1 MVHFMKKHLVVRI
14 LAVITAVMVAIAAGN
29 VVTQIVQTESAV
41 EEAVNSYNM
50 RIADSYA
57 GQLRPERYAEFL
69 LRPEEGDL
77 YWSLR
82 QELDRF
88 RNQIGALYVYFVKL
102 DEKDEPRIMIDGRPR
117 GDIDASPINELA
129 DMPPDAIK
137 AVKAGSPA
145 STPIIVNPEYGT
157 YLSAYA
163 PVKLANGTLVGAL
176 GIDTDAAVFD
186 RLTANIIK
194 DSIPLYALI
203 LAVTVAGIAI
213 VIWFVRRALRPLQTL
228 TASAELMAG
237 GDLAQAS
244 AILRATPVR
253 SADEIGTAYK
263 AMLTMSGNLHER
275 VRGLVV
281 NMDKTSDQLVA
292 SSETFAGHAERML
305 AVSETMN
312 ESVRHIDA
320 GVESQKQSA
329 DDSAVAMEE
338 ISQGI
343 VRIAESS
350 STVSDAAVR
359 ALEIARAGERAMG
372 SMNGQI
378 RDIASTAAQ
387 TLDNAK
393 RLKAYT
399 DEIDD
404 VLGSVR
410 EFAEQTKLLALNASI
425 EAARAGEHGQGF
437 TVVAKEVRK
446 LADASASAVH
456 RITDLLGN
464 IGKESGSIS
473 EEMEGA
479 SRDIA
484 EGVRL
489 SGEAAESFGHTVSAF
504 RLVSEQIIDI
514 SATTEQLS
522 AGSEQVAATVGSI
535 ADIAGRVSEQS
546 RQIRTLSGRQLDMMK
561 QVSEASS
568 VLSDSTQEMKKAI
581 KQVNV

>member
-1 MVHFMKKHLVVRI
+1 MVQFIKKHLVVRI
-14 LAVITAVMVAIAAGN
+14 LVVVTAVMVAIAAGN
-29 VVTQIVQTESAV
+29 VVTQTAQTKSAV

-50 RIADSYA
+50 RIAESYA
-57 GQLRPERYAEFL
+57 GQLQPERYAEFL
-69 LRPEEGDL
+69 RNPVEGDL

-88 RNQIGALYVYFVKL
+88 RKQIGALYVYFVRL
-102 DEKDEPRIMIDGRPR
+102 DDSETPRIMIDGLPQ
-117 GDIDASPINELA
+117 GNSSASPINELS
-129 DMPPDAIK
+129 DMPPAAVQ
-137 AVKAGSPA
+137 AVKAGRSA
-145 STPIIVNPEYGT
+145 STPIIANPEYGT

-163 PVKLANGTLVGAL
+163 PVRLADGTLVGAL

-186 RLTANIIK
+186 RLSANIIK
-194 DSIPLYALI
+194 NSLPLYALI
-203 LAVTVAGIAI
+203 AAVTLAGIAI
-213 VIWFVRRALRPLQTL
+213 VIWFVRRALKPLHTL

-244 AILRATPVR
+244 AVLRATPHR
-253 SADEIGTAYK
+253 SEDEIGTAYRS
-263 AMLTMSGNLHER
+263 MLAMSGNLHER

-281 NMDKTSDQLVA
+281 NMDQTSDQLVA
-292 SSETFAGHAERML
+292 SSETFADHADRML
-305 AVSETMN
+305 ALGETMN

-320 GVESQKQSA
+320 GAASQKQSA
-329 DDSAVAMEE
+329 DDSALAMEE
-338 ISQGI
+338 IAQGI

-359 ALEIARAGERAMG
+359 ALDIAHDGKQAMG
-372 SMNGQI
+372 SMNIQI
-378 RDIASTAAQ
+378 REIASTASQ
-387 TLDNAK
+387 TLGNAK

-399 DEIDD
+399 DEIDE
-404 VLGSVR
+404 VLHSVR

-446 LADASASAVH
+446 LADASASAVQ
-456 RITDLLGN
+456 RITALLGN
-464 IGKESGSIS
+464 IGKESGAIS
-473 EEMEGA
+473 FEMEETA
-479 SRDIA
+479 RDIA

-489 SGEAAESFGHTVSAF
+489 SGVALESFGHTVSAF

-535 ADIAGRVSEQS
+535 ADIASRVSEQS
-546 RQIRTLSGRQLDMMK
+546 RQIRTLSGSQLELMK
-561 QVSEASS
+561 QVSHASA
-568 VLSDSTQEMKKAI
+568 VMSDRTQEMRKAI